1 VAKDFSGVVALA
13 GGVGGAKL
21 AHGLQMALPEG
32 GLTTVVN
39 TGDDFSLWGLHIS
52 PDLDT
57 VMYTLAGLANAVQ
70 GWGLEGDSWQGL
82 EMMARYGRDTWF
94 RLGDMD
100 MVTHVLRTQMLR
112 EGRTLTEVT
121 ANLASSLGVKSRI
134 LPMCD
139 EQVETLVR
147 TAQGELDF
155 QDYFV
160 RRRHADTV
168 EGVTFRGIDQARPSR
183 EVEQAM
189 LSAQAVIF
197 CPSNPIVSIGP
208 IVALPGMSDAL
219 KASKAPK
226 IAVSPIVGG
235 AALKGP
241 AADMLQSLGFDVSPY
256 GIASIYKGII
266 DGIII
271 DRVDEQY
278 APVISDMGIAG
289 EVSDTIMRT
298 DADRRALAETALRF
312 CESIANMRE
321 PTKDEGGPTV

>member
-1 VAKDFSGVVALA
+1 
-13 GGVGGAKL
+13 
-21 AHGLQMALPEG
+21 MALPEG
-32 GLTTVVN
+32 GLTVVVN

-57 VMYTLAGLANAVQ
+57 VMYTLAGLANHVQ

-82 EMMARYGRDTWF
+82 EMMARYGRDAWF

-100 MVTHVLRTQMLR
+100 MVTHVLRTQTLR
-112 EGRTLTEVT
+112 EGRNLTEVT
-121 ANLASSLGVKSRI
+121 ADLASSLGIKSHI

-139 EQVETLVR
+139 QQVETVVK

-160 RRRHADTV
+160 RRRHADRV
-168 EGVTFRGIDQARPSR
+168 AGVLFRGIETAHPSAQ
-183 EVEQAM
+183 VEQAIS
-189 LSAQAVIF
+189 SAPAIIF

-208 IVALPGMSDAL
+208 ILALPGMAGAL

-241 AADMLQSLGFDVSPY
+241 AADMLQSLGHDVSPY
-256 GIASIYKGII
+256 GVASIYAGII
-266 DGIII
+266 DGMII
-271 DRVDEQY
+271 DTVDARY
-278 APVISDMGIAG
+278 APAIRDMGI
-289 EVSDTIMRT
+289 EVEISDTIMKSE
-298 DADRRALAETALRF
+298 ADRRALAETALGF
-312 CESIANMRE
+312 CERLAQ
-321 PTKDEGGPTV
+321 V